1 MDKTASCGRSSQFRS
16 PESIIG
22 FEFQVV
28 EEDGNDNDNGGFGG
42 KDSIE
47 LKN

>member
-1 MDKTASCGRSSQFRS
+1 MDKNASRGRSSQFRS

-22 FEFQVV
+22 FEFEVV
-28 EEDGNDNDNGGFGG
+28 EDDGDDGGGFGG

-47 LKN
+47 LN